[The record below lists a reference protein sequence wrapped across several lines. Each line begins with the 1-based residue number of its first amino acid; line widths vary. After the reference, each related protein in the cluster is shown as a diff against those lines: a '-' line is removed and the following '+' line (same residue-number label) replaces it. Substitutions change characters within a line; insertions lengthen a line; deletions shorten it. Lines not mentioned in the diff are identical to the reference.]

1 MKIVFVCTGNTC
13 RSPMA
18 EGLAR
23 QIFGTGIEVESMG
36 LAAWGGEEASFQ
48 AVTVMEEKGI
58 DLSSHRARPIIPEV
72 LAEADWIIPM
82 TGSHEAQ
89 LKLAFPQYIPKIKP
103 LGAWS
108 KDGSQKDIQD
118 PWGGSVEIYRDCA
131 RQIEEYLYILK
142 ENLQGLL

>member
-23 QIFGTGIEVESMG
+23 KIFGRAIEVESMG
-36 LAAWGGEEASFQ
+36 LAAWEGDEASPQ
-48 AVTVMEEKGI
+48 AVIVMEEKGI

-72 LAEADWIIPM
+72 LTEADWIIPM
-82 TGSHEAQ
+82 TSSHEAQ
-89 LKLAFPQYIPKIKP
+89 LKSAFPELSSKIKP

-108 KDGSQKDIQD
+108 KDGSQRDLKD

-131 RQIEEYLYILK
+131 LQIEKYLHIVK
-142 ENLQGLL
+142 ENL